1 MEYPT
6 LQGKLIMPEY
16 GRNIQQ
22 MVAYALTIE
31 NREERTRCVQTIINI
46 MGNLFPYLRDVN
58 DFKHKL
64 WDHVAIMSD
73 FKLDIDYPYDV
84 LKQENLYSKPEPIPY
99 KNSRIRYM
107 HYGRN
112 LEEMIDRVAN
122 YPDGETKN
130 ELIRLI
136 ANQMKKCFM
145 TWNKEVVDDKK
156 IFDDLRELSKGKL
169 DISGDF
175 LKLVEKK
182 EVLQIGKKNKMKKK

>member
-1 MEYPT
+1 
-6 LQGKLIMPEY
+6 
-16 GRNIQQ
+16 
-22 MVAYALTIE
+22 
-31 NREERTRCVQTIINI
+31 
-46 MGNLFPYLRDVN
+46 
-58 DFKHKL
+58 
-64 WDHVAIMSD
+64 
-73 FKLDIDYPYDV
+73 
-84 LKQENLYSKPEPIPY
+84 
-99 KNSRIRYM
+99 M